1 MAPRFEICPHCGA
14 ENLADAEWCG
24 QCFAVFRQEA
34 FEESAQRIEA
44 AADGRATPHW
54 VCAMC
59 HESNPLTADRCRT
72 CATPIFESFG
82 PAEVRPVV
90 VDRRAALTR
99 SLWFPG
105 LGFRYAGDDTTAVAV
120 GVAAVAAFLVALI
133 EFSIDRT
140 GLGILLLIMTAGL
153 WIVAARDAVVLAG
166 SGDRTEMWLRPRILT
181 AFGII
186 VGLILF
192 FTLIEAIRLF
202 QERT

>member
-1 MAPRFEICPHCGA
+1 MATRFEKCPHCGA

-34 FEESAQRIEA
+34 FAESAEKVEA
-44 AADGRATPHW
+44 ATSGAAKPHW
-54 VCAMC
+54 VCSAC
-59 HESNPLTADRCRT
+59 NGSNPLTADRCET
-72 CATPIFESFG
+72 CAAPIFESFG
-82 PAEVRPVV
+82 PAEARPGTI
-90 VDRRAALTR
+90 DRGAALSR

-105 LGFRYAGDDTTAVAV
+105 LGFRYAGYGTMAVAV
-120 GVAAVAAFLVALI
+120 GVMAVAALLVSLI

-140 GLGILLLIMTAGL
+140 GLGVFLLLMMIGL

-166 SGDRTEMWLRPRILT
+166 SGDRNEMWLRPRILT

-192 FTLIEAIRLF
+192 LTLAEAVRLVE
-202 QERT
+202 ERT